1 MNIRIIT
8 FQTDPKCVYNISH
21 KFSMFLEM
29 KLDEYFS
36 NIHTELNLDLSI
48 ICLSRNVDDLE
59 LGRNMKH
66 RGKGRNVTQQIIL
79 PNRHLYFEQENVF
92 NLKKFDFVF
101 KEKGYQTYPLDLFVR
116 YTIDGILAYL
126 SQNNLEVPKEGD
138 IKAFADKLA
147 NESISKLIKFKYESE
162 ELIILRELIDKTHW
176 AFKDNDG
183 KEWFE
188 SEIGQNWLKLSEKYS
203 FDELGMLI
211 RNN

>member
-1 MNIRIIT
+1 
-8 FQTDPKCVYNISH
+8 
-21 KFSMFLEM
+21 MFLEK

-36 NIHTELNLDLSI
+36 NIHSEINLDLSI
-48 ICLSRNVDDLE
+48 ICLSRNVEDLE

-66 RGKGRNVTQQIIL
+66 RGKGINVTQQIIL

-92 NLKKFDFVF
+92 NLKKFDFEF

-126 SQNNLEVPKEGD
+126 CQNNLEVPEEGD

-176 AFKDNDG
+176 AFKDNNG